1 MIVIVA
7 GNSAV
12 GARVGHALA
21 QQLPQAAVV
30 RPDYFVPAKQ
40 DSSSPEDCAGNGQ
53 GLDGAPWLAGTL
65 AASANSIAA
74 HGGTC
79 IVVLPRFEDVSSVYL
94 SLEHI
99 SAPLFLFLL
108 DRPASTRGF
117 MRRAVTLTAKGR
129 DVAEVASEILALS
142 SAGKGLLRPAPSS
155 EQDASVLP
163 ADYGP
168 STGVDII
175 EIPRIAHVVERY
187 GERFLR
193 RVYTEAEQTLYRGR
207 IPELAARFAAKEA
220 ISKALGTGI
229 WGIRWREMEVL
240 PDVRGKPLVYLH
252 GAAAARARALN
263 LRHFA
268 VSLSHSREFAM
279 AVVVAT

>member
-1 MIVIVA
+1 M
-7 GNSAV
+7 
-12 GARVGHALA
+12 GARVGQALA
-21 QQLPQAAVV
+21 HKLPQAAVV
-30 RPDYFVPAKQ
+30 RPDYFVPARQ
-40 DSSSPEDCAGNGQ
+40 DDSSAEDCDGLGQ
-53 GLDGAPWLAGTL
+53 GLAGAPWLAETI

-74 HGGTC
+74 HGGSC
-79 IVVLPRFEDVSSVYL
+79 IVVLPRLEDVASVYL

-99 SAPLFLFLL
+99 TAPLFLFLL
-108 DRPASTRGF
+108 HRPAKASGLL
-117 MRRAVTLTAKGR
+117 RRAATLNAKGR
-129 DVAEVASEILALS
+129 DATAIAGEIVALS
-142 SAGKGLLRPAPSS
+142 SAGTGLLRPAPSG
-155 EQDASVLP
+155 ERDTSVLP
-163 ADYGP
+163 ASYGP